1 MRMLD
6 ALVVAMVLGLAQQG
20 GTRLVVREEEWEE
33 LSQDTVTREA
43 ELVETF
49 MEDTEC
55 KYVKVRTSYCILRK
69 HSLIYSVLE

>member
-1 MRMLD
+1 MRLMH
-6 ALVVAMVLGLAQQG
+6 AVVVVMVLGLAQQG
-20 GTRLVVREEEWEE
+20 GTRLVVSEEEWEE
-33 LSQDTVTREA
+33 LSQDTVTSQA